1 MERVKGL
8 VIKLPRQRFE
18 LLNEYASDNIEF
30 SEPVPWFSHGN
41 KIPLL
46 CFIFES
52 NFMTHISLGNAGK
65 TAGTNLRRINLNNII
80 KLYNPIAIDQFL
92 KGATGNIKKYLGLSL
107 KEGGLLTPACL
118 KHIIQILM
126 ELAPDTH
133 PLLLR
138 FSEFYESMIDKL
150 PSKVKINLALQ
161 KEALLTSFLIAGQDF
176 DKRIVQQ
183 WIPSEKPSCFL
194 DGLQTQRCEESQVIL
209 HDFQNFPGF
218 HALSKTIKGTAIF
231 SSPSGKLTVIYADK
245 LPLEKLTGADL
256 IYYNVIYNSFIFVQY
271 KMLDNNGY
279 RPDKQLYR
287 EITRIEKLLKSCN
300 QSPPKSCPDFRLH
313 TNPFFLKLC
322 PRMNFIPENLSLSQ
336 GMYIPLEYW
345 KILES
350 SGKIAGPRG
359 GKKVTF
365 DNVGRYLSNTEF
377 AVLVAKG
384 WVGSGPG
391 ESDYLEEIIKET
403 LRAGRAAIYAVKEKI

>member
-30 SEPVPWFSHGN
+30 SEPIPWFSHGN

-46 CFIFES
+46 CFILES

-65 TAGTNLRRINLNNII
+65 TAGTNLRRINLNHII
-80 KLYNPIAIDQFL
+80 KLHNPIATDQL
-92 KGATGNIKKYLGLSL
+92 IKGVTGNIKQYLDIGL
-107 KEGGLLTPACL
+107 KEGGLLTPASL

-126 ELAPDTH
+126 KLAPDTH
-133 PLLLR
+133 SLLLR

-150 PSKVKINLALQ
+150 PSKVKMNLALQ
-161 KEALLTSFLIAGQDF
+161 KEALLTSFLISGQDF
-176 DKRIVQQ
+176 DKKIVQQ

-218 HALSKTIKGTAIF
+218 QAFSKNIKGTSVFLSQSEKMTI
-231 SSPSGKLTVIYADK
+231 IYADK
-245 LPLEKLTGADL
+245 LPLEELTGADL
-256 IYYNVIYNSFIFVQY
+256 IYYNETYKSFIFVQY
-271 KMLDNNGY
+271 KMLDNNEY

-287 EITRIEKLLKSCN
+287 EIARIEELLKSCN

-322 PRMNFIPENLSLSQ
+322 PRMDFIPEDLSLSR

-350 SGKIAGPRG
+350 SGKIAGSRD

-391 ESDYLEEIIKET
+391 ESGYLEEIIKET